1 MKRRFSPHRS
11 QGDRKMSK
19 INVFLQGEGI
29 KDVVRLQLEPKSTA
43 LDVTRAFASL
53 GAQANGEAA
62 VFMED
67 TDEPVV
73 DGATVESLAGKHGVR
88 LHVHRCLRVGV
99 KVAYSGRM
107 IERVFGPG
115 RTVGSVKNWAAK
127 ELGIPKE
134 DAAELIL
141 QIAGTQ
147 EQPDVDVHIG
157 TLVVCPACALVFDL
171 VPNPRIQGA
180 A

>member
-1 MKRRFSPHRS
+1 
-11 QGDRKMSK
+11 MSK

-43 LDVTRAFASL
+43 LDVKRACASH
-53 GAQANGEAA
+53 GVQANGETA
-62 VFMED
+62 VFVED
-67 TDEPVV
+67 NDEPLA
-73 DGATVESLAGKHGVR
+73 DSATVASVAGKHGVR
-88 LHVHRCLRVGV
+88 LHVHRCRRVGG
-99 KVAYSGRM
+99 KVAYSGRTV
-107 IERVFGPG
+107 ERVFGPG

-141 QIAGTQ
+141 QIAGTKD
-147 EQPDVDVHIG
+147 QPDVDVHIG
-157 TLVVCPACALVFDL
+157 TLAACPACAIAFDL

-180 A
+180 G

>member
-1 MKRRFSPHRS
+1 
-11 QGDRKMSK
+11 MSK

-29 KDVVRLQLEPKSTA
+29 KDVVRLQLDPQSTA
-43 LDVTRAFASL
+43 LDVKRTCASH
-53 GAQANGEAA
+53 GVEANGETA
-62 VFMED
+62 VFLED
-67 TDEPVV
+67 QDEPLAE
-73 DGATVESLAGKHGVR
+73 ATTLASVAGKHGVR
-88 LHVHRCLRVGV
+88 MHVHRCRRIEV
-99 KVAYSGRM
+99 KVTYSGRTVD
-107 IERVFGPG
+107 RVFGPG
-115 RTVGSVKNWAAK
+115 ATVGSVKRWAAK

-147 EQPDVDVHIG
+147 DQPDVDVHIG
-157 TLVVCPACALVFDL
+157 TLATCPACALAFDL

>member
-1 MKRRFSPHRS
+1 
-11 QGDRKMSK
+11 MSK

-29 KDVVRLQLEPKSTA
+29 KDVLRLQLEAHSTV
-43 LDVTRAFASL
+43 LSVKRAYASQVGVQMDSETAVFL
-53 GAQANGEAA
+53 EDQDEPLAEAA
-62 VFMED
+62 
-67 TDEPVV
+67 TL
-73 DGATVESLAGKHGVR
+73 ESLAGKHGVR
-88 LHVHRCLRVGV
+88 LHVHRCRRVAV
-99 KVAYSGRM
+99 KVTYSGRTVD
-107 IERVFGPG
+107 RVFGPG
-115 RTVGSVKNWAAK
+115 ATVGAVKHWAAK

-147 EQPDVDVHIG
+147 EQPDVDTHIG
-157 TLVVCPACALVFDL
+157 ALAACPACTIAFDL

>member
-1 MKRRFSPHRS
+1 
-11 QGDRKMSK
+11 MSK

-29 KDVVRLQLEPKSTA
+29 KDAVRLQLEPESTA
-43 LDVTRAFASL
+43 LDVKRAFASQ
-53 GAQANGEAA
+53 GVEANDEAA
-62 VFMED
+62 VFVED
-67 TDEPVV
+67 NDEPVA
-73 DGATVESLAGKHGVR
+73 DSATIESLAGKHGVR

-99 KVAYSGRM
+99 KVAYSGRTV
-107 IERVFGPG
+107 ERVFGPG

-141 QIAGTQ
+141 QIAGTKD
-147 EQPDVDVHIG
+147 QPDVDVHIG
-157 TLVVCPACALVFDL
+157 TLAACPACAVAFDL

-180 A
+180 C

>member
-1 MKRRFSPHRS
+1 
-11 QGDRKMSK
+11 MSK

-29 KDVVRLQLEPKSTA
+29 KDVLRLQLEPQSTA
-43 LDVTRAFASL
+43 LDVKRACASH

-62 VFMED
+62 VFLED
-67 TDEPVV
+67 QDEPLA
-73 DGATVESLAGKHGVR
+73 DAATVASIAGKHGVR
-88 LHVHRCLRVGV
+88 LHVHRCRRVAV
-99 KVAYSGRM
+99 KVTYSGRAV
-107 IERVFGPG
+107 EHVFGPG
-115 RTVGSVKNWAAK
+115 RTVGAVKKWAAK

-157 TLVVCPACALVFDL
+157 TLAACPACALAFDL

-180 A
+180 G